1 MLQALPPPTP
11 VEATEDEVVVV
22 VEELLVVAP
31 PSPPLPPAP
40 VVVDPEVGTG
50 GVLSTSLEQAAN
62 TPPRTT
68 NAIVTE
74 EYEMRIASLHG
85 PTR

>member
-1 MLQALPPPTP
+1 MSQALPPPSP
-11 VEATEDEVVVV
+11 EEVELMDEVVV
-22 VEELLVVAP
+22 ELLVAAP
-31 PSPPLPPAP
+31 PSPPLPPVP
-40 VVVDPEVGTG
+40 VVVDPEVGLGG
-50 GVLSTSLEQAAN
+50 GVVSTLEQAAN

-74 EYEMRIASLHG
+74 EYEMRIASLLG